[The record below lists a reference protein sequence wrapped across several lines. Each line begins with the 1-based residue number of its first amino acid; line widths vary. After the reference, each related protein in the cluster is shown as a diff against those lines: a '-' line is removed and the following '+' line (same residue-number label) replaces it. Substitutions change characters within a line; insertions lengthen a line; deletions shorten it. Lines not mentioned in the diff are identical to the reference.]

1 MDTMFEHILAIPRR
15 MGHTTAASAG
25 AAVTHGLVV
34 ATTHN
39 EALRL
44 QKEHNIDAISLEK
57 LNNRVLGLTCPV
69 VFDLDAIQDIII
81 QMNREINFY
90 KELYLKEKGTYR
102 DTLNF

>member
-1 MDTMFEHILAIPRR
+1 MFEHILAIPRR

-69 VFDLDAIQDIII
+69 VFDYNDKGELVRIEDSTG
-81 QMNREINFY
+81 Y
-90 KELYLKEKGTYR
+90 KWGQGIKNE
-102 DTLNF
+102 